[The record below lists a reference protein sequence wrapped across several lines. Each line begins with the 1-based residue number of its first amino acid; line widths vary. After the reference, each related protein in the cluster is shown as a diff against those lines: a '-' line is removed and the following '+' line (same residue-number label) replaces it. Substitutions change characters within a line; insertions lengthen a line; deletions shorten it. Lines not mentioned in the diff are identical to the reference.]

1 VDRAEVAV
9 VLRVRSVVAEHEVL
23 VRAQMDCR
31 ERRRLDVVG
40 LRAVDEDAVVAA
52 DDRVAGKSDQPLLE
66 AVALRGQD
74 G

>member
-1 VDRAEVAV
+1 
-9 VLRVRSVVAEHEVL
+9 
-23 VRAQMDCR
+23 MDCR